1 MSRSRT
7 ANLPILERCPQ
18 RQCDPPAS
26 SSSMSSR
33 TVRAKPSKRPPF
45 DLAALLADAG
55 SAVAVG
61 QPRGGRAPS
70 TSVAQRS
77 AAQPPPGW
85 SSRPP
90 SPEKPSKP
98 SCKVAEIW
106 ARARRNLESKFTV
119 AWAKQLAAMAL
130 CDTAGR
136 PDVKKAVLLKAH
148 AERMTRQANK
158 ALAAV
163 VRRENADA
171 VACDGVAFA
180 VQAVEAVVRV
190 EEGLEAS
197 EADRRLCEQVL
208 AVAGQGAIDPTRD
221 PAQAPAAEALAL
233 GPAPEQSGAVPAPT
247 AAALEQQR
255 PTPRLALGSASP
267 ASDDAEEAV
276 GLGPPGGAAT
286 TQPAGRR
293 RRSRKRQGKRASPRV
308 RKRRHEAAE
317 AERAAAEAQLA

>member
-1 MSRSRT
+1 M
-7 ANLPILERCPQ
+7 
-18 RQCDPPAS
+18 AS
-26 SSSMSSR
+26 QGGSAWPVPR
-33 TVRAKPSKRPPF
+33 TVEPF
-45 DLAALLADAG
+45 DLKAAE
-55 SAVAVG
+55 AVATAMRQEVDG
-61 QPRGGRAPS
+61 CRSRNGHTPS
-70 TSVAQRS
+70 TCAVPRR
-77 AAQPPPGW
+77 AAPPPPGW
-85 SSRPP
+85 LQRAPP
-90 SPEKPSKP
+90 PMKPSKP

-197 EADRRLCEQVL
+197 EADRQLCEQVH

-221 PAQAPAAEALAL
+221 PAQAPAVQSLA
-233 GPAPEQSGAVPAPT
+233 PAATSTRLNVAPASKAAVPATP
-247 AAALEQQR
+247 L

-317 AERAAAEAQLA
+317 AERAAAARAQLA